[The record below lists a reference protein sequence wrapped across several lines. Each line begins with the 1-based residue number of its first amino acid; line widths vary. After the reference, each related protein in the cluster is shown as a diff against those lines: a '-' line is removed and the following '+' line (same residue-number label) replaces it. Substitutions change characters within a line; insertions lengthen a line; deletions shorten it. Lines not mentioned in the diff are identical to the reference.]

1 MLEKEQQSQSKERNA
16 EIDDIDER
24 ASMKTKDIFI
34 LIQEEKELYSML
46 S

>member
-16 EIDDIDER
+16 EIDER